1 MLNSLNY
8 QNHIL
13 NTLQYGRENVE
24 SALSLIEY
32 DRYFDPVM
40 KYVFGSTIICKD
52 LEVAKGVSMMKYNI
66 ETVCIKWEIF
76 FIS

>member
-1 MLNSLNY
+1 MIISW
-8 QNHIL
+8 I
-13 NTLQYGRENVE
+13 LQYGRENVE

-52 LEVAKGVSMMKYNI
+52 LEVAKGVSMIKYN
-66 ETVCIKWEIF
+66 K
-76 FIS
+76 

>member
-1 MLNSLNY
+1 MIISW
-8 QNHIL
+8 I
-13 NTLQYGRENVE
+13 LQYGRENVE

-52 LEVAKGVSMMKYNI
+52 LEVAKGVSMIKYNK
-66 ETVCIKWEIF
+66 ETVGIKW
-76 FIS
+76 